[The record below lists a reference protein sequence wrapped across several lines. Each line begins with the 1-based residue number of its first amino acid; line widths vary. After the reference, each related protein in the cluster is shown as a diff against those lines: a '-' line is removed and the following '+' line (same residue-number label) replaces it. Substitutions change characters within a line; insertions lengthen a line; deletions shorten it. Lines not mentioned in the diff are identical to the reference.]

1 MTDDWFSKH
10 FAQAL
15 EDATNRI
22 NEEFG
27 LEQLGVKAEVDRT
40 PITVNRMESY
50 LPMSIEMLL
59 DSGAI
64 TEEEA
69 RARGWTPTPP
79 VKVSRL
85 RRARWRW
92 QSWRE
97 RAGRRI
103 GTMIAGVDLTER
115 EDDY

>member
-1 MTDDWFSKH
+1 MSDWFAQQ
-10 FAQAL
+10 FA
-15 EDATNRI
+15 EEIKRATKQI
-22 NEEFG
+22 NDRFG
-27 LEQLGVKAEVDRT
+27 VNVEVDRT
-40 PITVNRMESY
+40 PITVNRMTSY

-79 VKVSRL
+79 VKVSRW

-103 GTMIAGVDLTER
+103 GGWIAGVDQR